1 MGFFD
6 DLFSDD
12 NDDKKEKKQKKKR
25 KHEEDDSDNDK
36 GFFSSIFDD
45 DDDEKIEFDQRNRTG
60 RIRSRSLTKMIRRM
74 MTAKDFSPVFST
86 MMTTR
91 K

>member
-6 DLFSDD
+6 DLFSDED
-12 NDDKKEKKQKKKR
+12 EDKKEKKQKKKR
-25 KHEEDDSDNDK
+25 TMMRKSNLIRK
-36 GFFSSIFDD
+36 
-45 DDDEKIEFDQRNRTG
+45 NRTG

-74 MTAKDFSPVFST
+74 MTAKVFSPVFST
-86 MMTTR
+86 MMTMR